1 MVRFI
6 SVCFMVFYKYQYF
19 KELKKYLHIVTNIIS
34 NTGYPK
40 QNKSM
45 QMSMN

>member
-6 SVCFMVFYKYQYF
+6 NFVSWYSITNILKRI
-19 KELKKYLHIVTNIIS
+19 KETFHIVTNIIS